1 MGKKCL
7 ALMVFFT
14 MILLIVSSS
23 EIVCAADIIAQSTH
37 ISSTYRQNEK
47 IEISA
52 TIINNRTEPLTVKQF
67 NITIVYAKE
76 VGGTVRI
83 AKTIIKDLGE
93 TQLEYHEALSVHVEI
108 TLNDLPPDT
117 YNLSATFVYYYTP
130 VNEEVIAVLENV
142 QFQLL
147 PFIEIPPA
155 VIFIAAI
162 MSAIIL
168 VYIGY
173 GVAGRISKLGRRKM

>member
-1 MGKKCL
+1 MEKKYL
-7 ALMVFFT
+7 ALIFFFT
-14 MILLIVSSS
+14 VALLLIPPLETVQ
-23 EIVCAADIIAQSTH
+23 AADIIAQSTQ

-47 IEISA
+47 IEILA

-67 NITIVYAKE
+67 NVTIIYAKK
-76 VGGTVRI
+76 VGGTVRV
-83 AKTIIKDLGE
+83 AKTIIKDLGD

-117 YNLSATFVYYYTP
+117 YNLSAIFTCYYSP
-130 VNEEVIAVLENV
+130 VSEETIVVLENV

-155 VIFIAAI
+155 VIFIAAV

-168 VYIGY
+168 IYVGY
-173 GVAGRISKLGRRKM
+173 GIAGRISKLGRRRI